1 MGHKMALSVVNVLIS
16 QTAHFVCLSGLMRPQ
31 VPWAR
36 AQKSMQYYPNSTLIR
51 TGHMLCVWSMQIY
64 AETNLINASRVP
76 AQTNDKLP
84 LGKPTTTPLYSFF
97 LPLTRLHLILQ
108 RCGAILDQLLQWQ
121 RPIRHFQV
129 QQTLHILGM
138 MKVQD
143 LFIAIVRCLDKV
155 QQDIDNLQ
163 QKFTC
168 LRARTH
174 CGGHEI
180 CDK

>member
-36 AQKSMQYYPNSTLIR
+36 AQKSMQYYPNSTLIPAR
-51 TGHMLCVWSMQIY
+51 HMLCVWSMQIN

-84 LGKPTTTPLYSFF
+84 LRKPKTFPFYSLF
-97 LPLTRLHLILQ
+97 PSLTRLHLILQ

-121 RPIRHFQV
+121 RPIGHFQV
-129 QQTLHILGM
+129 KQTLHILGM

-143 LFIAIVRCLDKV
+143 LLIAIVGCLDKV

-180 CDK
+180 